1 MPPLPSRAMMRYR
14 LASRRP
20 GRKRPSF
27 SRYSAELGG
36 RDAEDEGAG
45 RAEECDGEGGAKS
58 MVARSSGLLPGVPQD
73 EQKRPGL
80 GSREPPV
87 VQGAM
92 FFPDPFSRARAK
104 LFHRE

>member
-1 MPPLPSRAMMRYR
+1 MMRYR

-27 SRYSAELGG
+27 SRYSPELGG

-58 MVARSSGLLPGVPQD
+58 MVARSSVLLTGVPQD
-73 EQKRPGL
+73 EQKRPVL
-80 GSREPPV
+80 GSSEPHD
-87 VQGAM
+87 VQEGM
-92 FFPDPFSRARAK
+92 IFPDTVYRARAETVPQRK
-104 LFHRE
+104 HMK